1 MTILKQLE
9 IFLNP
14 TLNET
19 EAAQFSTL
27 FEDLGS
33 SLTLKR
39 GDDDRWIL
47 QIIHDEELDA
57 LVINKRLKIA
67 NDVFDFESQAQF
79 TLSDVPDIDWLE
91 HVYQQFKPI
100 EVGRFFVYGTHVKED
115 VPEGLI
121 GIEIN
126 AANAFGTGEHPTT
139 KGCLQALQDLKDQ
152 GLTPNTILDLGCGS
166 AILSIAA
173 AKIWPDA
180 EIIATDMDAESIDV
194 ALEYAGINNV
204 SPSIKAETAMGYESD
219 LIKEQGQFD
228 LILANILAR
237 PLIDMA
243 EQTAHHLKENGLV
256 VLSGTLIEQQSEVQS
271 AHEAYGLELQQSYP
285 IEEWTSFIMKK
296 TC

>member
-1 MTILKQLE
+1 MTALKQLE
-9 IFLNP
+9 IYLNP
-14 TLNET
+14 TLT
-19 EAAQFSTL
+19 EIQAEQFSTL

-39 GDDDRWIL
+39 SADDEWVL
-47 QIIHDEELDA
+47 QIIHEIEFDPLD
-57 LVINKRLKIA
+57 INHRLKIG
-67 NDVFDFESQAQF
+67 NDVFEFDAKARF
-79 TLSDVPDIDWLE
+79 TTSDVPDIDWLE

-100 EVGRFFVYGTHVKED
+100 QVGGFFIFGTHVKEP

-139 KGCLQALQDLKDQ
+139 KGCLQALQDLKAQ
-152 GLTPNTILDLGCGS
+152 GFNPETILDLGCGS

-180 EIIATDMDAESIDV
+180 KIIATDMDAESVEV
-194 ALEYAGINNV
+194 ALDYAGINNV
-204 SPSIKAETAMGYESD
+204 AASIQAETALGYDSS
-219 LIKEQGQFD
+219 LIREEKSFD

-243 EQTAHHLKENGLV
+243 EQTAHHLNQNGLV
-256 VLSGTLIEQQSEVQS
+256 VLSGTLIEQQDDVQS
-271 AHEAYGLELQQSYP
+271 AHESYGLTLQKAYP
-285 IEEWTSFIMKK
+285 IDEWTSFVMKK
-296 TC
+296 A